1 MDTEDTTMSDG
12 TRVRMSVP
20 RLIVG
25 VGVIALGVAWTL
37 DNLNVGI
44 GFDAWFILWRYWPLA
59 LLAIGIANIAQA
71 KTWTGYAGGLIWLVV
86 GAWLLGQTLGI
97 FHVHLWAVW
106 PLALVAFGAWV
117 LLNGIRPPGTSG
129 RGGSVADDTVGAV
142 AVMSGVKRRTSSR
155 DFRGGDAIAIMGG
168 AVIDLRDAAIASG
181 EARIEVFAMWGGIEI
196 FVPEGWAVDDRVFP
210 FMGGVDDKTR
220 RPTAEV
226 PPRLVVR
233 GLVVMGGV
241 EIKH

>member
-1 MDTEDTTMSDG
+1 MGTKESTMSDG
-12 TRVRMSVP
+12 TLGRMSVP

-37 DNLNVGI
+37 DNFHIRIARDVWLT
-44 GFDAWFILWRYWPLA
+44 AWRFWPVA
-59 LLAIGIANIAQA
+59 LVAIGIANIAQA

-97 FHVHLWAVW
+97 IHVSLWAMW
-106 PLALVAFGAWV
+106 PLALVAFGGWV
-117 LLNGIRPPGTSG
+117 LLNGIRPPGTAG
-129 RGGSVADDTVGAV
+129 RDGSTADDTVGAI

-155 DFRGGDAIAIMGG
+155 DFRGGDAIAFMGG
-168 AVIDLRDAAIASG
+168 AAIDLRDALIASG

-196 FVPEGWAVDDRVFP
+196 FVPEGWAVEDRVFP
-210 FMGGVDDKTR
+210 FMGGVDDKTK
-220 RPTAEV
+220 RPTAEA

-233 GLVVMGGV
+233 GLVIMGGV